1 MRIGVI
7 GAGAIGGTIA
17 GLLDRAGHEVEV
29 TARGA
34 TLEAI
39 RAEGLRLD
47 GRWGEHTARVGAS
60 QTLSRTPDLAFLAT
74 KAQDAE
80 QALTANAAQLAG
92 VPLVV
97 VQNGLE
103 GLETAARVLPGSP
116 AFGALALYAAQNVEP
131 GRVTITAP
139 GTTVVDRSREAAELL
154 ASVMPAQVTDNFRGA
169 QWTKLVI
176 NMVNGTPAATGLSVQ
191 QTVADPRLRR
201 IVTGL
206 IREASRVGLAHGIR
220 FDPIQGLSHAGVR
233 AVAAAPL
240 WAGQL
245 LPRLMA
251 RRMGSVPNLG
261 STLQSLRRGQLT
273 EIDYLNGAVV
283 AQARE
288 VGLRAPVNQAVTD
301 AVHEVERT
309 GSFLTPGAL
318 EERVNAAVRAARRPS
333 R

>member
-7 GAGAIGGTIA
+7 GAGAIGGAIA
-17 GLLDRAGHEVEV
+17 ALLDRAGHDVEV

-34 TLEAI
+34 TLAAI
-39 RAEGLRLD
+39 ASEGLRLD
-47 GRWGEHTARVGAS
+47 GKWGEHTARVAAAEAL
-60 QTLSRTPDLAFLAT
+60 TRTPELAFLAT
-74 KAQDAE
+74 KAQDAAS
-80 QALTANAAQLAG
+80 ALEVNASRVAH
-92 VPLVV
+92 VPLIV

-103 GLETAARVLPGSP
+103 GLETVERVLPGSP

-131 GRVTITAP
+131 GRVTITAT
-139 GTTVVDRSREAAELL
+139 GTTVIDRSREAAELL

-176 NMVNGTPAATGLSVQ
+176 NMVNGTPAATGLPVQ
-191 QTVADPRLRR
+191 QTVADGRLRP
-201 IVTGL
+201 IVTAL
-206 IREASRVGLAHGIR
+206 IREAARVGLAHRVR

-251 RRMGSVPNLG
+251 RRMGAVPNLG
-261 STLQSLRRGQLT
+261 STLQSIRRGQLT

-283 AQARE
+283 AQAAE
-288 VGLRAPVNQAVTD
+288 LGLRAPVNRAVTD

-309 GSFLTPGAL
+309 GRFLSPDELAKRVGAS
-318 EERVNAAVRAARRPS
+318 VAAARR
-333 R
+333 

>member
-7 GAGAIGGTIA
+7 GAGAIGGAIA
-17 GLLDRAGHEVEV
+17 ALLDRAGHEVEV

-34 TLEAI
+34 TLAAI
-39 RAEGLRLD
+39 DSAGLRLD
-47 GRWGEHTARVGAS
+47 GKWGEHTARVTAAGAL
-60 QTLSRTPDLAFLAT
+60 TRTPELAFLAT
-74 KAQDAE
+74 KAQDAAS
-80 QALTANAAQLAG
+80 ALELNRDRLAG

-103 GLETAARVLPGSP
+103 GLETVRRVSPRSP

-131 GRVTITAP
+131 GRVTITAT
-139 GTTVVDRSREAAELL
+139 GTTVVDRSREAAALL

-176 NMVNGTPAATGLSVQ
+176 NMVNGTPAATGLPVQ
-191 QTVADPRLRR
+191 QTVADARLRP

-206 IREASRVGLAHGIR
+206 IREASRVGLAHGVR
-220 FDPIQGLSHAGVR
+220 FDAMQGLSHAGVR
-233 AVAAAPL
+233 FAATAPL

-251 RRMGSVPNLG
+251 RRMGAVPNLG
-261 STLQSLRRGQLT
+261 STLQSIRRGQRT

-283 AQARE
+283 AQAE
-288 VGLRAPVNQAVTD
+288 QVGLRAPVNQTVTA
-301 AVHEVERT
+301 AVHAVEDSGRFF
-309 GSFLTPGAL
+309 SPDELAEL
-318 EERVNAAVRAARRPS
+318 VRAAS
-333 R
+333 ASSSQS